1 MARDEAA
8 ALGREAEEQARE
20 VERTLGHGG
29 SADAASAAAAV
40 RQAKAGL
47 DTADAA
53 VGQAGGGAASLEAAK
68 RALDAYAS
76 FAGAYDGASRL
87 FAPIKQREFAALAAS
102 ARPIAGTVVSLAGAS
117 KPWLFASQARKQAY
131 QLLQANATR
140 ARADGARLDQLAQ
153 TATATTDL
161 KRLDAALSQASSVKQ
176 DLNGLY
182 AASYAAA
189 HTK

>member
-1 MARDEAA
+1 MRRRSRPAVPVGGEDPGPMSVSQQVRHL
-8 ALGREAEEQARE
+8 ALPEHAF
-20 VERTLGHGG
+20 V
-29 SADAASAAAAV
+29 
-40 RQAKAGL
+40 
-47 DTADAA
+47 
-53 VGQAGGGAASLEAAK
+53 
-68 RALDAYAS
+68 
-76 FAGAYDGASRL
+76 
-87 FAPIKQREFAALAAS
+87 
-102 ARPIAGTVVSLAGAS
+102 PIAGTVVSLAGAS